1 VPHVWD
7 ALRNQRELGF
17 LELALQVVVS
27 HPVWV
32 LGAEF
37 KSPGR
42 IPSALSHWAISPAQ
56 VLYFEGGVCPH
67 FIASLAYK
75 LLRKSDWLQSFMAPP
90 ISPS

>member
-1 VPHVWD
+1 MPHVWD

-42 IPSALSHWAISPAQ
+42 IPSALRLGHLS
-56 VLYFEGGVCPH
+56 
-67 FIASLAYK
+67 
-75 LLRKSDWLQSFMAPP
+75 
-90 ISPS
+90 SPSSVF